1 MVRFCDRMGKCD
13 ARRAGRR
20 AVVRVQCLR
29 CGHFNVLTAE
39 MLSRLAVSSTTPIAA
54 SVKRH
59 RCRECGSL
67 ERACNRQTSTAAN
80 SVADYEALITRVSEP
95 SEGFV
100 KEKRRY
106 RPKSA

>member
-1 MVRFCDRMGKCD
+1 MVRFCDRMGECD

-67 ERACNRQTSTAAN
+67 
-80 SVADYEALITRVSEP
+80 SVLATGKPPQPPIASPIT
-95 SEGFV
+95 
-100 KEKRRY
+100 KH
-106 RPKSA
+106 

>member
-59 RCRECGSL
+59 RRREYRS
-67 ERACNRQTSTAAN
+67 S
-80 SVADYEALITRVSEP
+80 SVLATRKPPQPPIASPIT
-95 SEGFV
+95 
-100 KEKRRY
+100 KR
-106 RPKSA
+106 